1 MKTGLIEFFSADTD
15 FDLGQSEI
23 DNYQQWI
30 ILAFEK
36 EGKQLGS
43 INIIACSD
51 TYLLDLNQSYLQHDY
66 FTDILTFQYSE
77 EPVEGE
83 LFISMDRVR
92 ENAKDRD
99 LPFKEELKRVVI
111 HGILHLIGYSDKEK
125 KEKLAMTAKEDAY
138 LSLWNE

>member
-15 FDLGQSEI
+15 FNLGQSEI

-30 ILAFEK
+30 IRAFEK

-83 LFISMDRVR
+83 LFISVDRVR

-99 LPFKEELKRVVI
+99 LPFQEELKRVVI

-125 KEKLAMTAKEDAY
+125 KEKLAMTAKEDTY

>member
-23 DNYQQWI
+23 DSYQQWI
-30 ILAFEK
+30 IRAFEK
-36 EGKQLGS
+36 EGKKLGS